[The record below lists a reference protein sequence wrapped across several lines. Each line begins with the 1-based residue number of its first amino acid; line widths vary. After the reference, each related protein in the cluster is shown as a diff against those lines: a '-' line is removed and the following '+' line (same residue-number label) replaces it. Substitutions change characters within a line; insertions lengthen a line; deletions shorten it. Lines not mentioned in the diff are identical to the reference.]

1 MKCIRCGSEMSYT
14 MVGITADK
22 KEHPNWYCDKCKSSL
37 AVLKIKMLK
46 KKRLNNVLSKFKKVM
61 IKAESGNLTYLYQ
74 TNNDF
79 IAIGYYEIENHFKL
93 LTNIP
98 SPPIISLN
106 TVESL
111 IKDLENEN

>member
-46 KKRLNNVLSKFKKVM
+46 KKRLNNVLSKFEFVTAHNHDENYM
-61 IKAESGNLTYLYQ
+61 SINYEL
-74 TNNDF
+74 D
-79 IAIGYYEIENHFKL
+79 IVYYVSLNIFTFRFTSEELIEIE
-93 LTNIP
+93 
-98 SPPIISLN
+98 ISLD

-111 IKDLENEN
+111 IKDLEDNDG